1 MGVAVRWLDACYF
14 LFLHIPERGV
24 KNERDPD
31 SMLHREESLAIVS
44 WNKGQFRIARQPVS
58 AVMFDQWLQGEGRSV
73 LRETLRN
80 TPVRWFF
87 GNARAQR
94 ALRRNVRRA
103 FRPRGT
109 FCTATVKHLNRL
121 PLLIRSGA
129 VKIQKA
135 GHRELCTF
143 DTTAAIVVV
152 PRGVVRSDVKSAL
165 VKELT
170 AMSQIRA
177 FNGLAERVLS
187 SVAVEAETVF
197 FNYVVKGGQ
206 LVDETG
212 RGVVLGADADFRWNI
227 GGTNGH
233 YYYAA
238 SLEEGVD
245 LSGSRERRRFLSDIR
260 ELFHGQAV
268 HLKRLRPDEAH
279 EMAETFRL
287 LQRFDGR
294 RADSPAER
302 ARRIRATVDMTL

>member
-1 MGVAVRWLDACYF
+1 MGGVVRWLDACYF
-14 LFLHIPERGV
+14 PFLHVPERGV
-24 KNERDPD
+24 KNERGPH
-31 SMLHREESLAIVS
+31 SVLHRKESLATVS

-58 AVMFDQWLQGEGRSV
+58 EAMFDQWMESEGRSV

-87 GNARAQR
+87 GNVRAQR
-94 ALRRNVRRA
+94 ALRRSVRRA

-109 FCTATVKHLNRL
+109 FCAATVKHLNRL

-143 DTTAAIVVV
+143 DATAAIVVV
-152 PRGVVRSDVKSAL
+152 PRGVVRNDVKAAL
-165 VKELT
+165 VRELT
-170 AMSQIRA
+170 AMSQVRA

-212 RGVVLGADADFRWNI
+212 RGVVLGADADFRWNV

-245 LSGSRERRRFLSDIR
+245 LSGTRERRRFLSDIR

-268 HLKRLRPDEAH
+268 HLKRLRSDEAH

-294 RADSPAER
+294 RTDSPAER